1 MTIPDKMTGGTVAA
15 GRSVSKLTS
24 PLVRWWVLYRKEL
37 LESLRS
43 FKLIWMPL
51 VFILLGAMQPVMLHM
66 LPELLASAGS
76 LPESALM
83 EIPRPQAFEVLAQTL
98 GQYDTMG
105 ALITALAFMA
115 VVSGERASGTAALM
129 LTKPISAAAFIT
141 SKWAGLLTITMLS
154 FSAGYA
160 AAWYYTYVLFGAV
173 GAGKFLISLLL
184 YGLWLVFIGTCT
196 LLFSS
201 LLKSGA
207 AAAFAALG
215 TAAVLSIV
223 CSLYAEQLAW
233 SPGRLPSY
241 ASALLA
247 GADPGSAAAGAV
259 VITLLCLTAAC
270 AGSVIALRAKPS
282 VD

>member
-1 MTIPDKMTGGTVAA
+1 MTGPDKMAGSALAA
-15 GRSVSKLTS
+15 DRPASKLTS
-24 PLVRWWVLYRKEL
+24 PLVRWWVLYRKEM

-43 FKLIWMPL
+43 FKLLWMPL
-51 VFILLGAMQPVMLHM
+51 VFILIGAMQPVMLHM
-66 LPELLASAGS
+66 LPDLLASAGS
-76 LPESALM
+76 LPESVLH

-173 GAGKFLISLLL
+173 GAGKFLGSLLL

-196 LLFSS
+196 LLFGS

-223 CSLYAEQLAW
+223 SSLYTEQLAW

-241 ASALLA
+241 ASALLT
-247 GADPGSAAAGAV
+247 GGDPGSAAAGAAAFTV
-259 VITLLCLTAAC
+259 VCLIAAC
-270 AGSVIALRAKPS
+270 AGAVAALRTKPS